1 MMSENLKEAEA
12 GVFRAPEFVLTMTR
26 CGGSSFESGTGEI
39 WINISAEEI
48 NIYRGQLWLIYI
60 TPWHIDF
67 NTET

>member
-48 NIYRGQLWLIYI
+48 NNI
-60 TPWHIDF
+60 
-67 NTET
+67 